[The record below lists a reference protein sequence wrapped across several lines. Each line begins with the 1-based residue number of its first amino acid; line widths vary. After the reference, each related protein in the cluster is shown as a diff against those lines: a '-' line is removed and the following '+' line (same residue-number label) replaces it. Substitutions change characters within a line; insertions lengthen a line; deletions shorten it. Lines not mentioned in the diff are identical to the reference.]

1 MYSTIE
7 CTTLWGWLTTEICS
21 AGMANNQCASIT
33 STPLLAMV
41 AESTEIFLPIVQLGC
56 KHACSGVTVVSASR
70 GTVRKGPPDAVS
82 MSRLIE
88 GCGCCGTVP
97 NKSAGKH

>member
-7 CTTLWGWLTTEICS
+7 CTTLWGWITTEICS

-33 STPLLAMV
+33 SRPLLAMV

-56 KHACSGVTVVSASR
+56 THACSGVTVVSASR
-70 GTVRKGPPDAVS
+70 GTVRKGPHDAVS

-88 GCGCCGTVP
+88 GCGWCGSV
-97 NKSAGKH
+97 SDMWGGKD